1 MYINSSI
8 VYPSSK
14 IWFYPSVCEAIAD
27 RTIRD
32 KRTWFLLRVR
42 GDYISI
48 LKVIPIQDVRK
59 EIFWPSNVAYRLG
72 YFNWN
77 WIYWTTIGQ
86 KKKKIWKSNWELTLS
101 ESILNSWTIT
111 VDTWMNKFFYINYK
125 LGEKY
130 TKFKNHN
137 LDSNLS
143 KIYTLTLRNR
153 DGSYFFCL
161 APHIRLLYWRGYY
174 MLIFAIWVSH
184 DSKSLSQVV

>member
-1 MYINSSI
+1 MIISVFWKSSLSKMWEKRYFDRLMWPIGLGILTEI
-8 VYPSSK
+8 V
-14 IWFYPSVCEAIAD
+14 
-27 RTIRD
+27 
-32 KRTWFLLRVR
+32 
-42 GDYISI
+42 SI
-48 LKVIPIQDVRK
+48 ELQLV
-59 EIFWPSNVAYRLG
+59 
-72 YFNWN
+72 
-77 WIYWTTIGQ
+77 
-86 KKKKIWKSNWELTLS
+86 KKKEKRKKNWKSNWESTLS
-101 ESILNSWTIT
+101 ESILSSWTRT
-111 VDTWMNKFFYINYK
+111 VDTWMNRFFYIIYK

-184 DSKSLSQVV
+184 YSKSLSQVV